1 MKTTA
6 IRRTRI
12 LLTTAAAAGLVAAAS
27 GSPCLDYAR
36 TEFCKYLPQ
45 ADFRLELKTD
55 AALGTDAFRIRE
67 EGGALV
73 ITGGNER
80 GCLYGVYSFLE
91 KEGGAGFYSSWC
103 ERPPRADTKLR
114 KGLDY
119 SEKPAIPLR
128 ECLYKDAENNV
139 LKAKLRL
146 NASVS
151 GRGAEKEIE
160 RIGGLDG
167 RFAPGLGSCHTF
179 FSILPPKLHFKD
191 HPEFYSE
198 HKGQR
203 VANRQLCLTNPEVL
217 RRATEFVLS
226 RIEKYPDRRFFGVS
240 QNDGSEGACECAAC
254 KAVDD
259 EEGSH
264 AGTVIRF
271 VNAIAEE
278 VEKKH
283 PDKIIETLAYTYTRR
298 PPKKARPRKNV
309 MVCFCTIECD
319 FSKPIPESRYEPNRL
334 LCEDIRAWGAMTD
347 KLYVWDYTTNFGNY
361 LHQFPNVNALQ
372 GNIRFFLQN
381 GCVSLFEQGPYQGTY
396 ADFSSLKLWLLSK
409 WMWNPDLDRETL
421 LKEFFEGFYGPAAA
435 EMRAYLDLCHAQP
448 RDETKNPLTLSLHPT
463 DPVFTEEFYDRAEAL
478 VEKALS
484 KTDPKSIYAR
494 NVAIAY
500 ASVAY
505 SRMIRTWRNNVGRKF
520 LLSRDPKVCNAAVR
534 LNEWAKL
541 VEAAVKDGA
550 KLSEFHNKGRL
561 IDLERSLAAK
571 PRAPADEVRATREE
585 LKAGAAKVGVVSASI
600 VCDPGVRYQMFA
612 KVRVKGAKR
621 GQPVLGFSIYDA
633 RIRKGLDCRVQ
644 VMGDDMPDGVREY
657 VGWTHVIEDGMVLY
671 ASQVSPKNVEEFE
684 ILEVGFRR
692 ADDGVCAV
700 GGRESF
706 SFVQVTDTHVGEA
719 NPRLTVPHKY
729 EGRSFVDDINA
740 LEPRP
745 AFVALTG
752 DLVSG
757 AYLDEKACPDAAAHF
772 ADYRRLVADRLQVPY
787 HQILGN
793 NDCLAKAYRQVFPD
807 RQLRW
812 SFEQGGVLFVGLY
825 GYDCLKV
832 EMTNHAGI
840 LYGDEQLAWLEKL
853 VAESSARTLVLF
865 THESLADADSHL
877 ARAQLA
883 PVLAKFRGEAIWDI
897 CGHDHCNIDRLLR
910 IGARDV
916 RSIGTETPIGSCKP
930 GIGSY
935 RKFEVRD
942 GLIVGSSMRRLAANG
957 EGICWEPS
965 PKWDSPRRSAKIE
978 DRLAAGA
985 LKVYLV
991 GTSAEREA
999 FRDVKGAKFR
1009 ISNYQTYG
1017 RGRIEWELP
1026 ATVGGEQV
1034 GEVAVYGGCGASNFG
1049 EGVRKDGLTVFSV
1062 PSQAGKAFRFSL
1074 EQQQK
1079 GGLHV
1084 FGLALRAA
1092 PGMIPRVAD

>member
-36 TEFCKYLPQ
+36 TEFGKYLPQ

-103 ERPPRADTKLR
+103 ERPPRTDTKLR

-179 FSILPPKLHFKD
+179 FSILPPKVHFKD

-198 HKGQR
+198 YKGQR

-226 RIEKYPDRRFFGVS
+226 RIEKHPDRRFFGVS
-240 QNDGSEGACECAAC
+240 QNDGGEGACECAAC

-319 FSKPIPESRYEPNRL
+319 FSKPIPESRYEQNRL
-334 LCEDIRAWGAMTD
+334 LCEDIRAWSAMTD
-347 KLYVWDYTTNFGNY
+347 KLYVWDYTTNFGDY

-372 GNIRFFLQN
+372 GNIRFFLQH
-381 GCVSLFEQGPYQGTY
+381 GCVSLFEQGPYQGSH
-396 ADFSSLKLWLLSK
+396 ADFSALKLWLLSK

-435 EMRAYLDLCHAQP
+435 EMRAYLDLCLALP
-448 RDETKNPLTLSLHPT
+448 RDEAKNPLTIYLPPT

-478 VEKALS
+478 LEKAMA
-484 KTDPKSIYAR
+484 KTDRDGVYAK
-494 NVAIAY
+494 NVASAY

-534 LNEWAKL
+534 LNEWAKC
-541 VEAAVKDGA
+541 VNAAVKTGA
-550 KLSEFHNKGRL
+550 RLSEFYLARRMKE
-561 IDLERSLAAK
+561 LEWSLAAK
-571 PRAPADEVRATREE
+571 PRKPADEVRATCEE
-585 LKAGAAKVGVVSASI
+585 LKESPTRVRVLASTI

-612 KVRVKGAKR
+612 KVRTKGAKR
-621 GQPVLGFSIYDA
+621 GLPVLEFSIYDA
-633 RIRKGLDCRVQ
+633 RVKKWLDCRMRVN
-644 VMGDDMPDGVREY
+644 GDDMPDGEREY
-657 VGWTHVIEDGMVLY
+657 VGWSHEIEDGMIPHACL
-671 ASQVSPKNVEEFE
+671 VSPKNADEFK

-692 ADDGVCAV
+692 A
-700 GGRESF
+700 E
-706 SFVQVTDTHVGEA
+706 
-719 NPRLTVPHKY
+719 
-729 EGRSFVDDINA
+729 
-740 LEPRP
+740 
-745 AFVALTG
+745 
-752 DLVSG
+752 
-757 AYLDEKACPDAAAHF
+757 
-772 ADYRRLVADRLQVPY
+772 
-787 HQILGN
+787 
-793 NDCLAKAYRQVFPD
+793 
-807 RQLRW
+807 
-812 SFEQGGVLFVGLY
+812 
-825 GYDCLKV
+825 
-832 EMTNHAGI
+832 
-840 LYGDEQLAWLEKL
+840 
-853 VAESSARTLVLF
+853 
-865 THESLADADSHL
+865 
-877 ARAQLA
+877 
-883 PVLAKFRGEAIWDI
+883 
-897 CGHDHCNIDRLLR
+897 
-910 IGARDV
+910 
-916 RSIGTETPIGSCKP
+916 
-930 GIGSY
+930 
-935 RKFEVRD
+935 
-942 GLIVGSSMRRLAANG
+942 
-957 EGICWEPS
+957 
-965 PKWDSPRRSAKIE
+965 
-978 DRLAAGA
+978 
-985 LKVYLV
+985 
-991 GTSAEREA
+991 
-999 FRDVKGAKFR
+999 
-1009 ISNYQTYG
+1009 
-1017 RGRIEWELP
+1017 
-1026 ATVGGEQV
+1026 
-1034 GEVAVYGGCGASNFG
+1034 
-1049 EGVRKDGLTVFSV
+1049 
-1062 PSQAGKAFRFSL
+1062 
-1074 EQQQK
+1074 
-1079 GGLHV
+1079 
-1084 FGLALRAA
+1084 
-1092 PGMIPRVAD
+1092 